1 MDIVK
6 LASLLLALLMFCGGG
21 WLVYRRTPGWG
32 PSTVQAFGL
41 VLLVPT
47 IIILAVTNSLSKEIL
62 ATLLGGVVGFI
73 FGRSG
78 GGGDR

>member
-6 LASLLLALLMFCGGG
+6 LASLLIALLMLCGGG